1 MHEWM
6 CLKGCEQ
13 GMCVCLYIYP
23 VERAF
28 RRDDACGEWTSLLY
42 WV

>member
-1 MHEWM
+1 MS
-6 CLKGCEQ
+6 G
-13 GMCVCLYIYP
+13 CVCGDVSRACVYVWHIYP